1 MKISHRSKKWAIVLL
16 IILAILSAA
25 KIVFIPPGPYLVY
38 HRIID
43 AAFNQ
48 WMFENNT
55 NTYPNVEGDSV
66 KSISIVEPLCSPR
79 TNALRDYL
87 YIPGLRPDD
96 PTNLVIMYVK
106 EKSRRDWLGST
117 ATIFKGKKWIV
128 IAPGFPLGSGGE
140 CNDWI
145 DTPEFKSRLKRTIE
159 FLKENKRPYWQNI
172 VREQQ
177 AKLDLIK
184 D

>member
-1 MKISHRSKKWAIVLL
+1 MH
-16 IILAILSAA
+16 
-25 KIVFIPPGPYLVY
+25 
-38 HRIID
+38 
-43 AAFNQ
+43 
-48 WMFENNT
+48 ENHT
-55 NTYPNVEGDSV
+55 NTYPNIEGDSS
-66 KSISIVEPLCSPR
+66 KSISIIEPTISPR
-79 TNALRDYL
+79 TNDLRDYI

-96 PTNLVIMYVK
+96 PTNLVMMYVK

-117 ATIFKGKKWIV
+117 ATIFSGKKWIV
-128 IAPGFPLGSGGE
+128 IAPGFPLGSAE

-145 DTPEFKSRLKRTIE
+145 DTPEFKARLKATLE

-172 VREQQ
+172 VKEQQ